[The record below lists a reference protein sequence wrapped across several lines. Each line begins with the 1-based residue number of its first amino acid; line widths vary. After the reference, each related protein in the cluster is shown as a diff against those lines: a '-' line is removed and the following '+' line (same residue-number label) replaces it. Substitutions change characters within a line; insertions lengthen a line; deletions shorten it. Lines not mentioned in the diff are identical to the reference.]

1 MFQWKFINNVQ
12 KIVRVKILRKNGWI
26 LAVQCTKNGQKISE
40 FRNKNTLLLFFFFSF
55 LVNVACLFLLLFI
68 FIYYYYY

>member
-1 MFQWKFINNVQ
+1 MWKYACDLMFQWKFINNVQ

-40 FRNKNTLLLFFFFSF
+40 FRNKS
-55 LVNVACLFLLLFI
+55 
-68 FIYYYYY
+68 